1 MRKKIH
7 NFLIL
12 RELHLNSWHYFVSI
26 KKRMLVI
33 GSQCVNKQPEI
44 LHNTKRGFFQIN
56 YVESN

>member
-12 RELHLNSWHYFVSI
+12 SELHLNSWHYFVSI

-33 GSQCVNKQPEI
+33 GSQCVNKQ
-44 LHNTKRGFFQIN
+44 
-56 YVESN
+56 S